1 MNINTPCTGTP
12 RMLCHNP
19 YISGINIECINGRL
33 FPVSYANVNRPFKP
47 MNCHSTM
54 NSRMI
59 RNI

>member
-1 MNINTPCTGTP
+1 
-12 RMLCHNP
+12 MLCHNS

-54 NSRMI
+54 NTRMI